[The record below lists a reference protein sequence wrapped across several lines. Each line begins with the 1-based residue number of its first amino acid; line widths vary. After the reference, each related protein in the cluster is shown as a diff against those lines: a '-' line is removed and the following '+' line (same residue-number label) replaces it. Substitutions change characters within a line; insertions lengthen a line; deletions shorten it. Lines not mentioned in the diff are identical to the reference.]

1 MPVNIVML
9 GAPGAGKGTQA
20 NLLAEKTNLP
30 HVSSGDL
37 FRENIKNQTELGK
50 LASSYIDAGE
60 LVPDDLTIKMVVDR
74 LSRPDCAK
82 GAILDGFPRTSAQA
96 AALDETLAE
105 TGQQIDVVPFIRVPE
120 EVLIQRLT
128 GRWTCKQCG
137 RIYHTSFN
145 PPAEPGVCDIDRAE
159 LYQRPDDRAE
169 TVTNRIKVYF
179 EQTAP
184 LIEYYR
190 ERGVLVEIDGN
201 RDIELVNQALLGVI
215 PAAN

>member
-1 MPVNIVML
+1 
-9 GAPGAGKGTQA
+9 
-20 NLLAEKTNLP
+20 
-30 HVSSGDL
+30 
-37 FRENIKNQTELGK
+37 
-50 LASSYIDAGE
+50 
-60 LVPDDLTIKMVVDR
+60 MVIDR

-105 TGQQIDVVPFIRVPE
+105 IGHQIDVVPFIQVPDQ
-120 EVLIQRLT
+120 VLIQRLT

-137 RIYHTSFN
+137 RIYHSMFN
-145 PPAEPGVCDIDRAE
+145 PPARPGMCDLDGAE

-201 RDIELVNQALLGVI
+201 RAIELVNQALLGAI